1 VLVYTLGARLDRAGA
16 PLEGSTMRP
25 MVSVVIPMHN
35 EAENV
40 RTTLTAIAESLRAR
54 GWTYEIVPVNDGS
67 TDSTAELLSA
77 AAADDPR
84 VRPVIYHVNR
94 GRGYALRQG
103 FAAARGDLVASLDA
117 DLSYSVDVLTSMLQ
131 ALVEDPEADI
141 VLGSQCMP
149 GGRYENVPFVR
160 LFYSRVGNIV
170 LRASLPRR
178 VYTSTSVARAYRR
191 DVLRSLNLESDG
203 KEIHLEILAA
213 AMALGYRIVEIP
225 VVLSARTKGHSKF
238 KPRRTVQSHLLFSV
252 LTRSATLFAWA
263 GMALLLLGI
272 VDGGYLLTVF
282 FRGGLN
288 PERPLMTAMLLLLLG
303 GTAAL
308 AFAVLASQLIELK
321 RAVVRLQA
329 EVRGLDRST
338 ADDEHG
344 A

>member
-1 VLVYTLGARLDRAGA
+1 
-16 PLEGSTMRP
+16 MKP
-25 MVSVVIPMHN
+25 MVSVVIPMHD

-40 RTTLTAIAESLRAR
+40 CDTLATIGQALEVR
-54 GWTYEIVPVNDGS
+54 GWTCEIIPVNDGS
-67 TDSTAELLSA
+67 TDSTAELLTA
-77 AAADDPR
+77 AAAEDPR

-131 ALVEDPEADI
+131 TLIEDPEADI
-141 VLGSQCMP
+141 VLASQCMP

-160 LFYSRVGNIV
+160 LFYSRVGNVV

-191 DVLRSLNLESDG
+191 DVLRSLDLESDG
-203 KEIHLEILAA
+203 KEIHLEILSD

-225 VVLSARTKGHSKF
+225 VTLRARTKGHSKF
-238 KPRRTVQSHLLFSV
+238 RPRATVQSHLLFSV
-252 LTRSATLFAWA
+252 LTSSATIFA
-263 GMALLLLGI
+263 GVGLLLLLLGI
-272 VDGGYLLTVF
+272 VDGVYLFSVFLT
-282 FRGGLN
+282 GGLN
-288 PERPLMTAMLLLLLG
+288 PERPLMMVMLLLLLG
-303 GTAAL
+303 GIAAL

-329 EVRGLDRST
+329 DVLRRRDS
-338 ADDEHG
+338 DDDG
-344 A
+344 V